1 VWLAQL
7 VRFLMVKLIHSSSDS
22 KFNIDVL
29 FRANYFFSGRDVP
42 VDNETFLVIDFI
54 NLKIKPTQGVFG
66 LAVTMKKSCC
76 GL

>member
-1 VWLAQL
+1 MFYLGLIIFL
-7 VRFLMVKLIHSSSDS
+7 VGG
-22 KFNIDVL
+22 DV
-29 FRANYFFSGRDVP
+29 S

-66 LAVTMKKSCC
+66 LAVTVKKSCC